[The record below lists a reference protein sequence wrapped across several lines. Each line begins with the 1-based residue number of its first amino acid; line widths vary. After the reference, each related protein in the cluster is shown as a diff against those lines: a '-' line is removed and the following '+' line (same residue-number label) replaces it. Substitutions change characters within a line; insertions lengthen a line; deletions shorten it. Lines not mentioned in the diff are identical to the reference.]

1 MKTAMRAAQHSTAPS
16 LASVAVSSETRAAGA
31 GMRVPRMCCPT
42 GLMEPAAAVAW
53 SRTRSAHPSG
63 PALPEPNCGLG
74 IIRQEPCLDTIVC
87 AIASQTTSW
96 LLTQIKASLIEFS
109 FVSRSTNKAR
119 NHS

>member
-63 PALPEPNCGLG
+63 PALPEPNCSLG
-74 IIRQEPCLDTIVC
+74 IIRQEPCLDTSRGALAKAELC
-87 AIASQTTSW
+87 A
-96 LLTQIKASLIEFS
+96 LLQ
-109 FVSRSTNKAR
+109 AR
-119 NHS
+119 PHHGC